1 MVRVFSSLCLTL
13 LLGLAA
19 CAPATTSVDH
29 AVHKGEDLVRAAKA
43 EGTLSIYANTDA
55 SEVAA
60 VLDAF
65 KVRYPGIAIDYAD
78 QNSTELYSRFIAET
92 AAHQGTADLV
102 WSSAMDLQ
110 IKLINDG
117 YAQSYVSAEKDA
129 IPEWAVWKDQ
139 GYGVTAEP
147 IVIAYNKRLLS
158 PDRAPH
164 SHADLRRMLEADPK
178 AFKAK
183 IGTYD
188 PERSGVGFLYYSQ
201 DRLASAESMD
211 LYRAIG
217 ATSPKLYTS
226 TGALMER
233 VASGEHLIAYN
244 MIGSYALERQRKDP
258 TLGVIFPSDYTLVMS
273 RIAFVSADARHP
285 NAAKLFLDFLLSRQG
300 QDLLAK
306 RSLQPVRTDLNGG
319 GVQRPAVD
327 AARPIEV
334 GPALLANLD
343 EMRRLRL
350 LMDWRDAVHGR

>member
-1 MVRVFSSLCLTL
+1 MAITACSPPSSPDRTPHT
-13 LLGLAA
+13 GAA
-19 CAPATTSVDH
+19 
-29 AVHKGEDLVRAAKA
+29 LVRAAQA
-43 EGTLSIYANTDA
+43 EGALSIYANTDA

-60 VLDAF
+60 VLSAF
-65 KVRYPGIAIDYAD
+65 KARYPGIAIDYAD
-78 QNSTELYSRFIAET
+78 QNSTELYSRFIAEA
-92 AAHQGTADLV
+92 AAHRGGADLV

-117 YAQSYVSAEKDA
+117 YAQSYVSAEKPS
-129 IPEWAVWKDQ
+129 IPDWAVWKDQ

-158 PDRAPH
+158 PDRVPH
-164 SHADLRRMLEADPK
+164 SHADLRRILRVDPK
-178 AFKAK
+178 AFAGKV
-183 IGTYD
+183 GTYD

-201 DRLASAESMD
+201 DRLASSDSLD
-211 LYRAIG
+211 LIRAMG
-217 ATSPKLYTS
+217 STSPKLYTS

-258 TLGVIFPSDYTLVMS
+258 SLGVIFPADYTLVMS
-273 RIAFVSADARHP
+273 RIAFVAEDARHP

-300 QDLLAK
+300 QELLAQK
-306 RSLQPVRTDLNGG
+306 SLRPVRNDLNGG
-319 GVQRPAVD
+319 GVAGPDPAT
-327 AARPIEV
+327 ARPIEV

-350 LMDWRDAVHGR
+350 LMDWRDAVRHR